1 MKADLP
7 RWDMSVV
14 YSGLDS
20 PEYERDF
27 RSLVRAID
35 ELEALFDELQID
47 RMETPLAPELAA
59 GIVERIVPLY
69 NALNEQAWT
78 LGAYVYA
85 FVSVDS
91 RDEYAQARLSE
102 LERQSVRLSKLG
114 TRLTAWAGTQEVDA
128 LIERSEQAKQHA
140 YWLQRA
146 RIAAEHM
153 MSPAEEALATE
164 MQLTG
169 SNAWSKLYGNYTSQI
184 QVEVELK
191 GERQTLTMSMLRN
204 LAYDPDRE
212 VRRAAYEA
220 ELRAWEQHA
229 LPIASA
235 LNAIKGETNLL
246 MRKRGWESPLHASL
260 FRNAIDEATLNAML
274 EAAHES
280 FPIFRRY
287 LHAKARLL
295 GAERCA
301 WYDLF
306 APVGKE
312 PRQWEYHEAKQFI
325 IEQFATYSQK
335 LSDLARRAF
344 EENWIDAP
352 PQPGKRDGAFCMRLR
367 RDESRI
373 LTNYKPAFG
382 GMSTLAHELGHA
394 YHNLCLAER
403 TYLQRQTPMT
413 LAETASIFCETII
426 RQAALR
432 DADPDEQLAILE
444 ASLQGACQ
452 VVVDITSRFIF
463 EKTVFERRNERE
475 LSAQEL
481 CTIMREAQLQT
492 YGDGLDPNALHPYM
506 WAAKPH
512 YYGSTFYNY
521 PYMFGLLFGLGL
533 YARYLDDPEGFR
545 ARYDDLLSRT
555 GMADAPT
562 LAAEFGFDLRT
573 PAFWRGAL
581 DTIRQDVER
590 FESLVQARTA

>member
-1 MKADLP
+1 MKTELP

-14 YSGLDS
+14 YPGLDS
-20 PEYERDF
+20 PEYERDL
-27 RSLVRAID
+27 RSAVRALD
-35 ELEALFDELQID
+35 ELEGLFDEAQID
-47 RMETPLAPELAA
+47 RTESPLNPDLAA
-59 GIVERIVPLY
+59 GILERVLPLY
-69 NALNEQAWT
+69 NALSDQVWT

-102 LERQSVRLSKLG
+102 LERHSVRLTKLH
-114 TRLTAWAGTQEVDA
+114 TRLTAWAGSQDIDA
-128 LIERSEQAKQHA
+128 LMERSEQARQHA

-153 MSPAEEALATE
+153 MSPAEESLAAE
-164 MQLTG
+164 MRLTG
-169 SNAWSKLYGNYTSQI
+169 SNAWNKLYGNLTSQI
-184 QVEVELK
+184 QATVEIR

-204 LAYDPDRE
+204 LAYDPNRE

-220 ELRAWEQHA
+220 ELQAWEQHA
-229 LPIASA
+229 MPIASA

-246 MRKRGWESPLHASL
+246 TRKRGWESPLHASL
-260 FRNAIDEATLNAML
+260 FQNAIDEATLNAML
-274 EAAHES
+274 DAAYEA
-280 FPIFRRY
+280 FPDFRRY

-295 GAERCA
+295 GVERCA

-312 PRQWEYHEAKQFI
+312 TRTWSYDEAAQFI

-335 LSDLARRAF
+335 LSDFARRAF
-344 EENWIDAP
+344 EERWIDAP
-352 PQPGKRDGAFCMRLR
+352 PQPGKHDGAYCMRLR

-373 LTNYKPAFG
+373 LTNYKPSFS
-382 GMSTLAHELGHA
+382 GMGTLAHELGHA

-403 TYLQRQTPMT
+403 TYLQRLTPAT
-413 LAETASIFCETII
+413 LAETASIFCNTII
-426 RQAALR
+426 DQAALR
-432 DADPDEQLAILE
+432 GADREEQIAILE

-452 VVVDITSRFIF
+452 VVVDITSRYLF
-463 EKTVFERRNERE
+463 EKAVFERRAERE
-475 LSAQEL
+475 LSAREL
-481 CTIMREAQLQT
+481 CEIMRDAQLQT
-492 YGDGLDPNALHPYM
+492 YGDGLDENALHPYM

-512 YYGSTFYNY
+512 YYGSAFYNY

-533 YARYLDDPEGFR
+533 YALYLDDPDGFR

-573 PAFWRGAL
+573 PNFWRGAF
-581 DTIRQDVER
+581 DTIRQNIDR
-590 FESLVQARTA
+590 FETLAQEA